1 MTPSYWSICQIDLAT
16 NSQNIWVLWTR
27 IDILNPTEK
36 CFLQHCRFYSQGPT
50 WRSRLLQVSD
60 PQVHRLL
67 CLFALP
73 GAPRSHGPWERREP
87 TSPQHEN
94 LGQCL
99 GFSALLPFL
108 GAPLLIAVTQ
118 SYLPEVAYA
127 QVVYG
132 GSPAQHVWMNLGIS
146 VVPSLLAWLALHCRD
161 NIAEGALVVIM
172 GLGLALHNDQTLLP
186 GYPGWLKALG
196 TILTLVATFSLD
208 AILTLKEMCPEKK
221 IKTVD

>member
-1 MTPSYWSICQIDLAT
+1 LCASRLKWRLGVCLDFWCARGVYLSG
-16 NSQNIWVLWTR
+16 V
-27 IDILNPTEK
+27 
-36 CFLQHCRFYSQGPT
+36 
-50 WRSRLLQVSD
+50 RSRNVFTPVPTTFTPVPTTISPQVSM
-60 PQVHRLL
+60 VTSILFWRLASSR
-67 CLFALP
+67 F
-73 GAPRSHGPWERREP
+73 RSQDP

-94 LGQCL
+94 PGQCL

-108 GAPLLIAVTQ
+108 GAPLLRVVTQ

-132 GSPAQHVWMNLGIS
+132 HDWMNLGNS
-146 VVPSLLAWLALHCRD
+146 VVPSLLAWLALHSRD

-172 GLGLALHNDQTLLP
+172 GLCL
-186 GYPGWLKALG
+186 LKALE

-208 AILTLKEMCPEKK
+208 ATLTLKEMWPEKK